1 MFLLQEAMPF
11 AVVGSNTVIE
21 ANQKKVRGRQY
32 PWGIAEGEKQ
42 IVNNLL
48 SVCSISVKFACYRYM
63 LLRPVRTSTSIAIGS
78 SSILSALVCVF
89 A

>member
-42 IVNNLL
+42 DNQQLAIC
-48 SVCSISVKFACYRYM
+48 VCIGDGVTVYQQKFACCEYK
-63 LLRPVRTSTSIAIGS
+63 L
-78 SSILSALVCVF
+78 
-89 A
+89 